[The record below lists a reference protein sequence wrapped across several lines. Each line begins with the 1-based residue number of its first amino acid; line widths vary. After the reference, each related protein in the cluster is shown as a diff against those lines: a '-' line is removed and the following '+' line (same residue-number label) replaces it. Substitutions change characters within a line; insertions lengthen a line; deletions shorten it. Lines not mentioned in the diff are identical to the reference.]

1 MKSKISSH
9 SLLRWEGYHGKPICA
24 VCRLASRHPAARRPL
39 SRSNEVYWH
48 GLDLRWAYA
57 DLLPGIYRH
66 THCTHVAHDI
76 LHDAFLRFALTRNRE
91 AIVQPHAYLR
101 TVVRHVLAD
110 SFRETSRFVQLV
122 PDDAGDE
129 RGEAG
134 GAPFPE
140 EHFSPSPE
148 HLADLQQRLEALQR
162 IIDCLPPR
170 CREVFWLFRIDG
182 LAQAEIAARLSISR
196 NMVERH
202 IMRALVDLR
211 AARNLMT
218 N

>member
-1 MKSKISSH
+1 M
-9 SLLRWEGYHGKPICA
+9 
-24 VCRLASRHPAARRPL
+24 
-39 SRSNEVYWH
+39 
-48 GLDLRWAYA
+48 
-57 DLLPGIYRH
+57 
-66 THCTHVAHDI
+66 
-76 LHDAFLRFALTRNRE
+76 
-91 AIVQPHAYLR
+91 QPHAYLR

>member
-1 MKSKISSH
+1 M
-9 SLLRWEGYHGKPICA
+9 
-24 VCRLASRHPAARRPL
+24 
-39 SRSNEVYWH
+39 YWH

-66 THCTHVAHDI
+66 THCVHVAHDI

-91 AIVQPHAYLR
+91 SIAQPHAYLR
-101 TVVRHVLAD
+101 TVVRNVLAD
-110 SFRETSRFVQLV
+110 SYRETSRFVQLV
-122 PDDAGDE
+122 SDDAGDE
-129 RGEAG
+129 QAG
-134 GAPFPE
+134 QGFASIPE
-140 EHFSPSPE
+140 EYFSPSPE

-182 LAQAEIAARLSISR
+182 LAQTEIAAKLSISL

-202 IMRALVDLR
+202 IMCALVDLR
-211 AARNLMT
+211 AARDLMAG
-218 N
+218 